1 MIEAVDLFCGAGGL
15 TAGLRQAKIDVRA
28 GYDIESACS
37 FAYES
42 NNGAVFVEADIS
54 KVDPAEIAGW
64 YQRPG
69 AYRLLAG
76 CAPCQPFSTYNL
88 GRDTT
93 KDDKWPLMGA
103 FADLIKAIRPELVT
117 MENVPDVTKH
127 SIYHD
132 FLKTL
137 ANEGYH
143 VAAGPV
149 ACVDYGLPQLRRRHV
164 LLASRLG
171 PIALIPPTHL
181 MRPVTVRDAIGN
193 LPPVGSGECH
203 PDDPLHKAPKL
214 NELNMRRI
222 RASTPGGS
230 WKDWP
235 NELITGCHKR
245 SSGRSYPSVYGRM
258 EWNEPSPTMTTLCY
272 GYGNGRFGHPEQD
285 RAITLREAAMLQ
297 SFPRD
302 YLFVEPG
309 KPVHF
314 RTVGRMIGNAV
325 PARLGEVIGES
336 FMRHVEEIMGQA
348 EDRTPAAAALPA

>member
-15 TAGLRQAKIDVRA
+15 TAGLRQAGVRVRA
-28 GYDIESACS
+28 GYDIEAACRY
-37 FAYES
+37 AYEW
-42 NNGAVFVEADIS
+42 NNGARFVDQDVS
-54 KVDPAEIAGW
+54 KVEPDQVAAW
-64 YQRPG
+64 YREPD
-69 AYRLLAG
+69 ATRLLAG
-76 CAPCQPFSTYNL
+76 CAPCQPFSTYNQ
-88 GRDTT
+88 GKDTT
-93 KDDKWPLMGA
+93 TDEKWPLLGA
-103 FADLIKAIRPELVT
+103 FARLIREIRPELVT

-127 SIYHD
+127 AIYHEFVD
-132 FLKTL
+132 TLKG
-137 ANEGYH
+137 EGYH
-143 VAAGPV
+143 VWGSTV
-149 ACVDYGLPQLRRRHV
+149 SCVDYGLPQNRRRHV

-171 PIALIPPTHL
+171 PISLIPPTHL
-181 MRPVTVRDAIGN
+181 MRPVTVKDTIGN
-193 LPPVGSGECH
+193 LPPVESGECH
-203 PDDPLHKAPKL
+203 PGDPLHKAPKL

-235 NELITGCHKR
+235 EELISGCHKR

-258 EWNEPSPTMTTLCY
+258 EWSEPSSTMTTLCY

-297 SFPRD
+297 SFPRN

-314 RTVGRMIGNAV
+314 RIVGRMIGNAV
-325 PARLGEVIGES
+325 PVRLGEVIGES
-336 FMRHVEEIMGQA
+336 FMRHIEEVTAQA